1 MHSFREFHLDEEL
14 PFPTDPFLYAE
25 TYVHGFDIGF
35 AYQATRRL
43 SLTLDIPVQDGRRTS
58 YYEHD
63 LTTLTEK
70 HTMRASGVGDLRLL
84 ANIWIFDPDRH
95 RNGNISLGLGFKLPT
110 GDYNAKDFSYRANGP
125 VLRPVD
131 PAIQPGDGGLGIVTA
146 ISGFQK
152 LFKNTYAY
160 LQGIYLINPRELNG
174 TQQPTGDEPDF
185 TLGERG
191 YIFNSVPDQYLGRAG
206 LGYLLWPK
214 MGLSLTLGA
223 RVEGVPVEDLVG
235 GSDGWRNAGYALSI
249 EPGLTVSKGNFS
261 FTVTGPVALKRH
273 ADKNLTDLRVSRLLG
288 ADIGGNAAFADYLI
302 TTSFS
307 YGF

>member
-1 MHSFREFHLDEEL
+1 MKCVRIGFASRRVSRCVFVGVIAFSMVAPARWLLSQGCVPARLIAPNAGSVNACVWEGGETPYLQPHQFSASVSYRYLHSFREFHLDEEL

-95 RNGNISLGLGFKLPT
+95 RSGNISLGLGFKLPT

-131 PAIQPGDGGLGIVTA
+131 PAIQPGDGGLGIVIA
-146 ISGFQK
+146 LSGFQ
-152 LFKNTYAY
+152 NSS
-160 LQGIYLINPRELNG
+160 G
-174 TQQPTGDEPDF
+174 TPTP
-185 TLGERG
+185 
-191 YIFNSVPDQYLGRAG
+191 IS
-206 LGYLLWPK
+206 
-214 MGLSLTLGA
+214 
-223 RVEGVPVEDLVG
+223 RVF
-235 GSDGWRNAGYALSI
+235 I
-249 EPGLTVSKGNFS
+249 
-261 FTVTGPVALKRH
+261 
-273 ADKNLTDLRVSRLLG
+273 
-288 ADIGGNAAFADYLI
+288 
-302 TTSFS
+302 
-307 YGF
+307 